1 MTSITP
7 NLWFDGKAL
16 EAARFYVSIFPNS
29 SVDGEHAAAADNPST
44 QAGEPLV
51 VNFTLDGHPFVGING
66 GPMFTFSEAI
76 SFSISCAD
84 QAETDYYWDALLA
97 GGGTESQCGWLKDRY
112 GVSWQV
118 IPKQLG
124 EYLGGPDPEGAR
136 RAMEAMLE
144 MVKLDVEGLRRAYEG
159 E

>member
-7 NLWFDGKAL
+7 NLWFDGNAR

-44 QAGEPLV
+44 QEGEPLV

-118 IPKQLG
+118 IPQQLG
-124 EYLGGPDPEGAR
+124 EYVGGPDPDGAR